1 MIFENIK
8 LALFSIK
15 VNKMRS
21 FLTMLGMII
30 GIGSVIAIVSLGDT
44 MRSMFAQ
51 EYENIGTGL
60 AGVYIM
66 PEDGYFT
73 ENDYFKIEDREKFR
87 EAMGDDVTYVGFRYM
102 DSAEARA
109 GRKMENIYIETL
121 AENPTAM
128 EDLTIKHGRMLS
140 DQDHYN
146 KRKYVVMEQGTAM
159 ELFGV
164 ENAVGKTVNIKISG
178 SEAEEYLIIGIYEN
192 TDSPLM
198 KMMAGS
204 GPKYAYI
211 PEGALITEDSW
222 NWSLYFMMDSDKD
235 MAKKLNV
242 TEATIRRQRFTFRE
256 KAKQAKFYLAMYELV
271 FEDEPTTTEQ
281 IIPIHNNA
289 IYVDDR
295 YLITEDE
302 KQHIVETFFSSI
314 QPLVLKSFSPKEKKK
329 VVILGKI
336 AEQFEYGKKY
346 SEQEVNEI
354 LKPIYADYMTIR
366 RYLIMYGFM
375 ERTRDGRQYWLT
387 N

>member
-1 MIFENIK
+1 MDYGKMTLDEIKKGYKYDKEKDAFVCNHCGQIF
-8 LALFSIK
+8 
-15 VNKMRS
+15 
-21 FLTMLGMII
+21 
-30 GIGSVIAIVSLGDT
+30 
-44 MRSMFAQ
+44 
-51 EYENIGTGL
+51 NIGQVFQIEGSFFMAEPAVMKHISQSHSSNLTQLLCSESKYNTLTQNQRDLL
-60 AGVYIM
+60 AMFY
-66 PEDGYFT
+66 
-73 ENDYFKIEDREKFR
+73 
-87 EAMGDDVTYVGFRYM
+87 
-102 DSAEARA
+102 S
-109 GRKMENIYIETL
+109 KM
-121 AENPTAM
+121 
-128 EDLTIKHGRMLS
+128 
-140 DQDHYN
+140 
-146 KRKYVVMEQGTAM
+146 
-159 ELFGV
+159 
-164 ENAVGKTVNIKISG
+164 
-178 SEAEEYLIIGIYEN
+178 
-192 TDSPLM
+192 
-198 KMMAGS
+198 
-204 GPKYAYI
+204 
-211 PEGALITEDSW
+211 
-222 NWSLYFMMDSDKD
+222 SDKD

-271 FEDEPTTTEQ
+271 FEDEPITTEQ